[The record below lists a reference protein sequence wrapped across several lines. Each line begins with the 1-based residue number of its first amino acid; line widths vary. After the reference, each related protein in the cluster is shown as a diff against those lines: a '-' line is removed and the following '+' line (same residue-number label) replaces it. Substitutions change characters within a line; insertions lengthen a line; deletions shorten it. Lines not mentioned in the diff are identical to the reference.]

1 VAGVVGAGGNVGAAL
16 FALVFMHFDY
26 RTAMQ
31 IMGCCTMAAA
41 MSTPLIA
48 IKGYAS
54 LFGSSGT
61 NHDDDDDATVMM
73 KPTRT
78 LFLQARSP
86 HFTTLR
92 QHHHH
97 ANAAAAANNSR
108 V

>member
-1 VAGVVGAGGNVGAAL
+1 MGAAL

-54 LFGSSGT
+54 LFGSRT